1 MAGRAQERVELA
13 TGAADIVLPAA
24 IIGVVVF
31 MIIPLPAILLDVLLA
46 ASITL
51 GLTIMLVGIYTPRPL
66 DFSTFPTLLLVVTLF
81 RLSLNVASTRLVLL
95 HGHEGPAA
103 AGKVIQ
109 AFGSFVVGGNYV
121 VGIVVFITLVVINW
135 SVITRGTTRIAEVA
149 ARFTLDGMPGKQLAI
164 DAELNSGLITEE
176 QARAR
181 RKEIEDEAD
190 FYGAMDGAGRF
201 VRGDAVAGMV
211 ITAINIVGGIVIG
224 VAQKGVDIRTAA
236 EIYTVLTIGD
246 GLVSQLPA
254 LLVSTAAGMIVTRAA
269 TEADLG
275 QQLSLQLFSS
285 RRVLTVV
292 ASFLGLFALTPGL
305 PFLPFVLLAGGVG
318 SLAYFG
324 RASTAA
330 RSADRAETLPALKAT
345 APERIESLLALD
357 LMELEVGYE
366 LVPLVD
372 ASAPA
377 AHGGSPLVE
386 RIRGLRR
393 QLALDMGFIVPPVH
407 IRDNLQRK
415 PNEYA
420 VLLKGAE
427 IGKGSVQVGSL
438 LAINPGT
445 VTSPIPGTPTRE
457 PAFGLDALWIS
468 EADRERAQLQRYSV
482 VDPATVIVT
491 HLSELIRRHAHELL
505 GRQEVQTLLDE
516 LAKTHPKAVEELVPQ
531 QLTLGQ
537 IQKVLQNL
545 LREGVSVRDLLT
557 VVETLADHAPRTK
570 DADELT
576 EYARHALARTISRRF
591 LTPEGS
597 LPLVTLSP
605 QTERVALQAV
615 QQGPEGGFLAL
626 EPALAQSLVKRV
638 GGWSERFVAK
648 GQQPVVLC
656 SAGLRPYLRRLLE
669 RYLPTVAVLSAA
681 EIPSEVRVQSL
692 GMVAL
697 DET

>member
-1 MAGRAQERVELA
+1 
-13 TGAADIVLPAA
+13 
-24 IIGVVVF
+24 
-31 MIIPLPAILLDVLLA
+31 
-46 ASITL
+46 
-51 GLTIMLVGIYTPRPL
+51 
-66 DFSTFPTLLLVVTLF
+66 
-81 RLSLNVASTRLVLL
+81 
-95 HGHEGPAA
+95 
-103 AGKVIQ
+103 
-109 AFGSFVVGGNYV
+109 
-121 VGIVVFITLVVINW
+121 
-135 SVITRGTTRIAEVA
+135 
-149 ARFTLDGMPGKQLAI
+149 
-164 DAELNSGLITEE
+164 
-176 QARAR
+176 
-181 RKEIEDEAD
+181 
-190 FYGAMDGAGRF
+190 
-201 VRGDAVAGMV
+201 
-211 ITAINIVGGIVIG
+211 
-224 VAQKGVDIRTAA
+224 
-236 EIYTVLTIGD
+236 
-246 GLVSQLPA
+246 
-254 LLVSTAAGMIVTRAA
+254 MIVTRAA